1 MGHNKFFYQSES
13 VSKTSQRKIHHVELV
28 DYCKSNKS
36 LGWTLDLY
44 CCFLSDLYLKLMFT
58 TDYYSCTKREKAAKS

>member
-28 DYCKSNKS
+28 DYCKSTKS
-36 LGWTLDLY
+36 LGRTLDFY
-44 CCFLSDLYLKLMFT
+44 CCFVSDLSLK
-58 TDYYSCTKREKAAKS
+58 